1 MPTLTGLRTTP
12 VVSAPQLGR
21 PSASLGTPPPTA
33 DAQGLINELNAKWP
47 QIQKNGLSKAEGA
60 WLVQLANHQNASEPV
75 WAAIVSKLDTAR
87 PTTAAAPHITTVRE
101 TLRALANNASGF
113 TPTGP
118 STPATPGGALDP
130 AASGGSQV
138 GVFGIDYDRKRPA
151 SNYELNFDKVNANW
165 NRGANP
171 ATKTEDLFTT
181 LVPNPAGGPA
191 MPVATHYDPKQPIKL
206 IAYDNAW
213 GPNQKDI
220 ARFLAPGEV
229 MIAVKHHKPDHPTLG
244 GAGKEEVKLDA
255 THIELAVGVM
265 TTNADGKKEPGAITL
280 NNPQTYERGLFGDAS
295 YPMIFLKMTF
305 PPGISGAEKQAYMD
319 NIRTWLTVANTFTN
333 FPGDYNGGDPL
344 GTRSVS
350 QVKELGDQLIKA
362 LTGDATQQAEAM
374 AWLTNP
380 DNKVYCAELAHVAL
394 NLGISY
400 PLNKANLGDRFEA
413 VKNALQ
419 SKDFLS
425 KNGNEHAKLVDLT
438 LAPESLK
445 PMQDKLGVTPTEP
458 GPGKPFGE
466 GLATRPFTMPNLIE
480 EFVASMATRDLGRTL
495 TDVEAR
501 TLAGAQTKLF
511 EGAKPGIIE
520 AAGLNLLPAT
530 DPKRQGIEMLLNAI
544 QQVLAQPFTEYS
556 QFRAALDP
564 LLAKAGEVAGPRPNG
579 AGAFMPPHGWLLHA
593 LGKADNSGGLI
604 GMEVVGHGIHAS
616 LMDEKPAP

>member
-1 MPTLTGLRTTP
+1 MPSIIPGARTP

-21 PSASLGTPPPTA
+21 PSATLGTPADTA
-33 DAQGLINELNAKWP
+33 DTSTLINELNAKWP

-75 WAAIVSKLDTAR
+75 WAAIVAKLETSR
-87 PTTAAAPHITTVRE
+87 PTAAAAPHITAVRE
-101 TLRALANNASGF
+101 TLKARISGASGF

-118 STPATPGGALDP
+118 TTPTTPGGALDP

-138 GVFGIDYDRKRPA
+138 GVHGIDYDRKRPA
-151 SNYELNFDKVNANW
+151 SNYTVNFDAANATF
-165 NRGANP
+165 NRGANK

-181 LVPNPAGGPA
+181 LVPNPAGGAPMA
-191 MPVATHYDPKQPIKL
+191 VPTHYEPGKEIKL

-213 GPNQKDI
+213 GTNQKDI

-229 MIAVKHHKPDHPTLG
+229 MIAVKHHKPKHAVLG

-265 TTNADGKKEPGAITL
+265 TTNADGKKEAGAITL
-280 NNPQTYERGLFGDAS
+280 NNPQNYEQGLFGEAD
-295 YPMIFLKMTF
+295 YPMIFLKMKF
-305 PPGISGAEKQAYMD
+305 PPGISGADKQAYMD
-319 NIRTWLTVANTFTN
+319 NIRTWLTIANTFTN

-350 QVKELGDQLIKA
+350 QVKTMGDKLIQA
-362 LTGDATQQAEAM
+362 MTGDPAQQAEAM
-374 AWLTNP
+374 AWLTSA

-400 PLNKANLGDRFEA
+400 PLNKSNLGARFDA
-413 VKNALQ
+413 VKTALE
-419 SKDFLS
+419 SKEFLA
-425 KNGNEHAKLVDLT
+425 KNGNQHAKLVDLT

-445 PMQDKLGVTPTEP
+445 PMQEKLGVTATEP
-458 GPGKPFGE
+458 TAAQPFGD

-495 TDVEAR
+495 TPDEAKG
-501 TLAGAQTKLF
+501 LAAAQTELF
-511 EGAKPGIIE
+511 KGSRPGIVE
-520 AAGLNLLPAT
+520 AAGLNQMPST
-530 DPKRQGIEMLLNAI
+530 DPRRVGIEALLDGI
-544 QQVLAQPFTEYS
+544 QGVLAQPFTEYA
-556 QFRAALDP
+556 QFRAAIDP

-579 AGAFMPPHGWLLHA
+579 AGAFFPPHGWLLHA
-593 LGKADNSGGLI
+593 LNKAETKGGLI
-604 GMEVVGHGIHAS
+604 GMEIVGHGLHAS
-616 LMDEKPAP
+616 HLNEKPAP